1 MRKDVKAASENLQ
14 ITTIFSLSL
23 LIKKHIRF
31 MLLDETSQKKGS
43 KNDQITFAILP
54 PPPPKIVILLTFS
67 DFYVILVFPRQKYEI
82 STSREFVNCEAWY
95 VW

>member
-1 MRKDVKAASENLQ
+1 
-14 ITTIFSLSL
+14 
-23 LIKKHIRF
+23 

-95 VW
+95 VCLQTHTLSTGRQHRLDRQVIGTRKTNK

>member
-1 MRKDVKAASENLQ
+1 MIK
-14 ITTIFSLSL
+14 L
-23 LIKKHIRF
+23 LF
-31 MLLDETSQKKGS
+31 
-43 KNDQITFAILP
+43 FAILPP

-95 VW
+95 VWHTIFLVDTYTVHW